1 MAYGRPLSEHDD
13 AVISEMWASHTLAEI
28 GAEVDRN
35 SCVILKAGRR
45 LGLPCR
51 RDMQSYD
58 KAVREGAVMEMT
70 ANGLRGVE
78 IADRLGV
85 SEVYVCKVRQAL
97 EIAPG
102 RDRGQRY
109 RDLEEMLKAGQTQAA
124 ASRALSID
132 QRTISKMVA
141 KLGLPRRA
149 TRGRPPVTNTNTQS
163 GGSN

>member
-1 MAYGRPLSEHDD
+1 MAFGRPLSEHDD

-35 SCVILKAGRR
+35 TCVVLKAGRR
-45 LGLPCR
+45 LGLPSR

-70 ANGLRGVE
+70 ANGMNGAA
-78 IADRLGV
+78 IARALGV
-85 SEVYVCKVRQAL
+85 SDVYVCKVRQAL

-102 RDRGQRY
+102 RDRVQRY
-109 RDLEEMLKAGQTQAA
+109 RDLETMLLAGQTQAQ
-124 ASRALSID
+124 ASRALGID
-132 QRTISKMVA
+132 QRTISKMVL

-149 TRGRPPVTNTNTQS
+149 TRGRPQATSTNANA
-163 GGSN
+163 GGSR